1 MNRMQ
6 AAEQM
11 RKAIQM
17 YAANLTEEEA
27 LVVAS
32 VYPEW
37 NGNGISYKTGTWLRY
52 GYDNI
57 GDVCLYQVLQDHTS
71 QP

>member
-27 LVVAS
+27 LVIAS
-32 VYPEW
+32 VYPE
-37 NGNGISYKTGTWLRY
+37 
-52 GYDNI
+52 
-57 GDVCLYQVLQDHTS
+57 
-71 QP
+71 